1 MPGSRSAMLMV
12 LAIAA
17 LVGGCGHS
25 ERVGAVRTLE
35 VAVTE
40 YRLNPRTATA
50 SAGGLTIIVRNY
62 GRLSHN
68 LVVAQNGQTAGST
81 KPIPP
86 GQSGVIVLSLTKGTY
101 TMSSTILA
109 DSTLGAD
116 GTITVN

>member
-1 MPGSRSAMLMV
+1 MPGPRSVMLMT

-25 ERVGAVRTLE
+25 ERVGADRTLE

-40 YRLNPRTATA
+40 YRLNPRAATA
-50 SAGGLTIIVRNY
+50 SAGSLTIVVHNY

-86 GQSGVIVLSLTKGTY
+86 GQTGVIVLSVTKGTY
-101 TMSSTILA
+101 TMSSTILS
-109 DSTLGAD
+109 DSALGAD
-116 GTITVN
+116 GTIKVS